1 MNIFSYK
8 QTLRWYLPAW
18 VLITVFILPFA
29 VCAADGPA
37 AEKTPEKSK
46 IHISADTLSTDSQ
59 SKVAEFK
66 GNVRATQEKTVI
78 IADSLKIYYTQGQG
92 STPGASAI
100 TKIIAAGNVKITFDE
115 KVAVAEKAV
124 YTAKTR
130 VMVLSGPNCK
140 ISSGKDSLSGEKIT
154 YYRDDE
160 RVQVESGKKQ
170 RVEAVFFSGGKGI
183 N

>member
-1 MNIFSYK
+1 MKIFSYK
-8 QTLRWYLPAW
+8 QAKRGSFSAW
-18 VLITVFILPFA
+18 VLITVFILPYA
-29 VCAADGPA
+29 VYAADGPA
-37 AEKTPEKSK
+37 AEKGSEKSK
-46 IHISADTLSTDSQ
+46 IHITADTLNADSQ
-59 SKVAEFK
+59 SNFAEFK
-66 GNVRATQEKTVI
+66 GNVRAVQEKTVI
-78 IADSLKIYYTQGQG
+78 IADSLKIYYKRGQG
-92 STPGASAI
+92 STPGASAV

-124 YTAKTR
+124 YTVKTR

-140 ISSGKDSLSGEKIT
+140 ITSGNDSLSGEKLT

-160 RVQVESGKKQ
+160 RIQVEGGKKQ